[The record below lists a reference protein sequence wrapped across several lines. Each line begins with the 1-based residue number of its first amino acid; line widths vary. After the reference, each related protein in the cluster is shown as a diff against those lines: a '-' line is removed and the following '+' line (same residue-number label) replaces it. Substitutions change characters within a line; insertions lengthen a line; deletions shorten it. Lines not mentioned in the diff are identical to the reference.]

1 MVIILVTP
9 KELLKVL
16 KKDGWYVDR
25 IRGSHH
31 MLKHTSKVGRVTVP
45 VHKEDLKPKTLHT
58 ILKQAGVK

>member
-1 MVIILVTP
+1 MIILVTP

>member
-1 MVIILVTP
+1 MIILVTP
-9 KELLKVL
+9 KELLNVL

-31 MLKHTSKVGRVTVP
+31 MLKHTSKVGRATVP

-58 ILKQAGVK
+58 ILKQAGIK

>member
-1 MVIILVTP
+1 MIILVTP

-31 MLKHTSKVGRVTVP
+31 MLKHINKDGRVTVP

-58 ILKQAGVK
+58 ILKQAGLK

>member
-1 MVIILVTP
+1 MIILVTP

-31 MLKHTSKVGRVTVP
+31 MLKHTNKVGRVTVP

-58 ILKQAGVK
+58 ILKQAGIK

>member
-1 MVIILVTP
+1 MIILVTP

-31 MLKHTSKVGRVTVP
+31 MLKHTSKGGRVTVP
-45 VHKEDLKPKTLHT
+45 VHKEDLTPKTLHT
-58 ILKQAGVK
+58 ILKQAGIK

>member
-1 MVIILVTP
+1 MILVTP

-45 VHKEDLKPKTLHT
+45 VHKEDLKPNTLHT
-58 ILKQAGVK
+58 ILKQAGIK

>member
-1 MVIILVTP
+1 VIILVTP

-16 KKDGWYVDR
+16 KKEGWYVER

-58 ILKQAGVK
+58 ILKQAGIK

>member
-1 MVIILVTP
+1 MLI
-9 KELLKVL
+9 
-16 KKDGWYVDR
+16 G

-58 ILKQAGVK
+58 ILKQAGIK